1 MSRKRKKDTI
11 VHQYLERISGRVLDD
26 YPGVI
31 RRMFHG
37 RSGVY
42 ALYKG
47 DRLYYVGLANN
58 LINRVKHHLK
68 DRHRRK
74 WDRFSVYITTGY
86 EHIKPL
92 ESLVLRVTSPPGNHV
107 SGRLVGAQNL
117 LNSVNHFMSQTD
129 ADRRAMVLGGKAA
142 QRRRRAKAAGRYGT
156 TALQGAVER
165 RITLIGYRKKRKF
178 RASLRRDGHISYKG
192 RLYESPS
199 AAARAALGR
208 GANGWSFW
216 TFQRRPRE
224 WVRLRE
230 LTK

>member
-1 MSRKRKKDTI
+1 MARRKKKDTI
-11 VHQYLERISGRVLDD
+11 VHQYLERISGCVLDD

-117 LNSVNHFMSQTD
+117 LNSVNHFPALSNATD
-129 ADRRAMVLGGKAA
+129 PNRTFPRGCDRLQLRYRVRDRRLHASGCLNERGP
-142 QRRRRAKAAGRYGT
+142 QRT
-156 TALQGAVER
+156 IQ
-165 RITLIGYRKKRKF
+165 
-178 RASLRRDGHISYKG
+178 
-192 RLYESPS
+192 
-199 AAARAALGR
+199 
-208 GANGWSFW
+208 
-216 TFQRRPRE
+216 
-224 WVRLRE
+224 
-230 LTK
+230 